1 MKKIILA
8 ICLIATYACSSS
20 NANNKN
26 QDSNAPSFYI
36 KSRQNNAESLYGVAE
51 GYSLE
56 EATKNALA
64 DLASRLIVSISSET
78 TLTRQEDN
86 NNAHEEIRQKVKQS
100 VEKISFSNFKTSKS
114 EKIEN
119 RFYVEVEIERQPF
132 INEQKERVG
141 FIEKKINDLDKNS
154 QGKNPIQRRNSLI
167 KINELAKE
175 LELKSMII
183 RGSGEE
189 FNLKDKLALI
199 AKFQN
204 ELEKSSDEIEFFF
217 ELGSPKEIVQIIRSA
232 LNKEKLKI
240 ASKLNKNDDNQVIIK
255 IENFSKTNH
264 IYEAHMTKTKID
276 FENLSQG
283 KILASN
289 SIEVTGS
296 STISEKE
303 SYNASLKSL
312 EEKIEKDGV
321 LKVLGILN

>member
-1 MKKIILA
+1 MKNFFLI
-8 ICLIATYACSSS
+8 ICLVFVNACSSTS
-20 NANNKN
+20 VNND
-26 QDSNAPSFYI
+26 QDSKAPSFYI
-36 KSRQNNAESLYGVAE
+36 KARQNNSESLYGVAE
-51 GYSLE
+51 GFSLE
-56 EATKNALA
+56 EATKSALA

-86 NNAHEEIRQKVKQS
+86 NNAHEEMRQKVKQS
-100 VEKISFSNFKTSKS
+100 VEKISFNNFKTSKS

-119 RFYVEVEIERQPF
+119 KFYIEVEVERQPF
-132 INEQKERVG
+132 INEQKERVA
-141 FIEKKINDLDKNS
+141 FIEKKISDLDKNS

-183 RGSGEE
+183 RGSGDV

-199 AKFQN
+199 AKYQN
-204 ELEKSSDEIEFFF
+204 ELEKSSDNIEFFF
-217 ELGSPKEIVQIIRSA
+217 DSASPKEIVQIIRSA

-240 ASKLNKNDDNQVIIK
+240 ASKLNKNDDNQVVIK

-264 IYEAHMTKTKID
+264 IYEAFMTKTKID

-289 SIEVTGS
+289 SLEVTGS
-296 STISEKE
+296 STLSEKE
-303 SYNASLKSL
+303 SFNASLKSL

>member
-1 MKKIILA
+1 MNKFFLGIYLLLV
-8 ICLIATYACSSS
+8 CGCSSS
-20 NANNKN
+20 PANNQN

-36 KSRQNNAESLYGVAE
+36 KARQNNSETLYGVAE

-64 DLASRLIVSISSET
+64 DSASRLIVSISSET

-86 NNAHEEIRQKVKQS
+86 NNAYEEMRQKVKQS

-114 EKIEN
+114 EKISN
-119 RFYVEVEIERQPF
+119 KFYVEVEIERQPF
-132 INEQKERVG
+132 INEQKERVT

-154 QGKNPIQRRNSLI
+154 LGKNPIQRRNSLI

-204 ELEKSSDEIEFFF
+204 ELEKSSDNIEFFF
-217 ELGSPKEIVQIIRSA
+217 DNSSPKEIVKIIQSA

-240 ASKLNKNDDNQVIIK
+240 ANKLNKNDDNQVVIK
-255 IENFSKTNH
+255 IENSSKTNH
-264 IYEAHMTKTKID
+264 IYEAHMTKNKID
-276 FENLSQG
+276 FENISQG

-289 SIEVTGS
+289 SVEVTGS
-296 STISEKE
+296 SSISEKE
-303 SYNASLKSL
+303 SYFASLKSL

>member
-1 MKKIILA
+1 
-8 ICLIATYACSSS
+8 
-20 NANNKN
+20 
-26 QDSNAPSFYI
+26 
-36 KSRQNNAESLYGVAE
+36 
-51 GYSLE
+51 
-56 EATKNALA
+56 
-64 DLASRLIVSISSET
+64 
-78 TLTRQEDN
+78 LTRQEDS

-119 RFYVEVEIERQPF
+119 KFYIEVEIERQPF
-132 INEQKERVG
+132 INEQKERVV

-183 RGSGEE
+183 RGSGEV
-189 FNLKDKLALI
+189 FDLKDKLALI

-204 ELEKSSDEIEFFF
+204 ELEKSSDKIEFFF
-217 ELGSPKEIVQIIRSA
+217 DLGSPKEIVQIIRSA

-240 ASKLNKNDDNQVIIK
+240 TNKLNKNDDNQVIIK